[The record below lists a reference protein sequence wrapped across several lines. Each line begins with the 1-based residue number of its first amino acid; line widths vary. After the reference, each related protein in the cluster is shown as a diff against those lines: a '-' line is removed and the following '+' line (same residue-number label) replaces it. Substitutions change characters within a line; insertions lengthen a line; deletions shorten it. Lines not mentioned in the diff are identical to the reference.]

1 MKFNY
6 SKLLGK
12 MKECGYTQERLAKAL
27 GISPCTLNQKLKNK
41 ASFTQREIH
50 SICVLLNICGEE
62 VFAVFLPRM
71 LRKAKHGYLT
81 NLFSFFQKEKP
92 RKKIDWIKNS
102 K

>member
-62 VFAVFLPRM
+62 VFAVFFTP
-71 LRKAKHGYLT
+71 
-81 NLFSFFQKEKP
+81 NVEK
-92 RKKIDWIKNS
+92 S
-102 K
+102 